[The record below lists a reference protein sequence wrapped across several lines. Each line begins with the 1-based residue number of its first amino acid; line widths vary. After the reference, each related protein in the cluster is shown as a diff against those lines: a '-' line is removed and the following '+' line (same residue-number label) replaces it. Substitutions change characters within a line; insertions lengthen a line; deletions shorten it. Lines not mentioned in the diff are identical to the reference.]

1 MLHHLVSFSLGLILW
16 QCVWHFFLDLP
27 LDEDEGEGSRIA
39 LLLGPHTLVAA
50 VRKSGRVLVVWTLSS
65 LWRDLYKNVLQLH
78 YNFKSSLLT
87 NWSAKWGLKVDSGLV
102 AILHLQRFAKDC
114 QLTPD
119 NYLCAFTV
127 AHPVQIYLGPQI
139 DARGALTP
147 QLVEQ
152 ATMTTSS
159 ILMLYSCKNL
169 WKNVTC

>member
-1 MLHHLVSFSLGLILW
+1 ML
-16 QCVWHFFLDLP
+16 
-27 LDEDEGEGSRIA
+27 
-39 LLLGPHTLVAA
+39 
-50 VRKSGRVLVVWTLSS
+50 KTLSS

-152 ATMTTSS
+152 AAMTTSS

>member
-1 MLHHLVSFSLGLILW
+1 
-16 QCVWHFFLDLP
+16 
-27 LDEDEGEGSRIA
+27 
-39 LLLGPHTLVAA
+39 
-50 VRKSGRVLVVWTLSS
+50 VLKTLSS